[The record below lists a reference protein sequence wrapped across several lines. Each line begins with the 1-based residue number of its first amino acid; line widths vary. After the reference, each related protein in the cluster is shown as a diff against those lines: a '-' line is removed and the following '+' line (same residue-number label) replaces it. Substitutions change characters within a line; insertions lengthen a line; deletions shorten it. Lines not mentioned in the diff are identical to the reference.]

1 MQSENTT
8 RSYRF
13 YLKASAISFAVL
25 LAIYIVE
32 IFYKAALFDFSLE
45 MIPRLQKD
53 TTKLQ
58 NDLWFL
64 YSEYIDEVC

>member
-1 MQSENTT
+1 MLSETGTN
-8 RSYRF
+8 RY
-13 YLKASAISFAVL
+13 YIKVSAILFAVFI
-25 LAIYIVE
+25 AIYVAE
-32 IFYKAALFDFSLE
+32 ILYKKALFDFSLE